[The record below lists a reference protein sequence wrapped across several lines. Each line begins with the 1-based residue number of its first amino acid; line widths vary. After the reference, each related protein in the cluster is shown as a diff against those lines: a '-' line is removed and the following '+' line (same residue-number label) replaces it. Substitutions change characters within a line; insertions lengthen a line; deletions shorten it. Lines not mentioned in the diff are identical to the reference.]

1 MPPSFSNHPEIL
13 TFGEAMTMFV
23 AQSPG
28 KLSEIEHFQR
38 RIAGADTNVAI
49 GLARLGFHVGW
60 LSRVGSDSFGD
71 FIRQTLEHEGLDCRY
86 LHNDSEHPTGLLF
99 KERAL
104 DGADPRVEYFRRGSA
119 ASHLAPQDARNVDFA
134 ALRHIHATGIPPALS
149 ASARELSYHM
159 LKKARAGGASISF
172 DPNLRPSLWAS
183 ESDMCETLNTLA
195 ALSDWVLPGLSEG
208 QLLTGQKTP
217 YDVAGYY
224 LDQGASAVIIKL
236 GPEGSYYR
244 GHLDG
249 QEESFTVDGCQ
260 VAEVVD
266 TVGAGDGFAVGV
278 ISALLDGRSACQAA
292 MRGNLIGAQ
301 AIQVVGDMEGLPDR
315 ERLSTLEADQP
326 TA

>member
-1 MPPSFSNHPEIL
+1 MPSSFSSHPEIL

-23 AQSPG
+23 AQTPG
-28 KLSEIEHFQR
+28 KLPDIESFQR

-60 LSRVGSDSFGD
+60 LSRVGSDSFGE
-71 FIRQTLEHEGLDCRY
+71 FIRHTLENEGLDCRY
-86 LHNDSEHPTGLLF
+86 LHTDTEHPTGLLF

-104 DGADPRVEYFRRGSA
+104 DGADPSVEYFRRGSA
-119 ASHLAPQDARNVDFA
+119 ASHLTPQDASDIDFSM
-134 ALRHIHATGIPPALS
+134 LRHVHATGIPPALS
-149 ASARELSYHM
+149 ASARELAYHM
-159 LKKARAGGASISF
+159 LRKARAGGASISF

-183 ESDMCETLNTLA
+183 ESDMRDTLNALA

-244 GHLDG
+244 GNVDG
-249 QEESFTVDGCQ
+249 QEESFTVGGCQ

-278 ISALLDGRSACQAA
+278 ISALLDGGSARQAA

-301 AIQVVGDMEGLPDR
+301 AIQVIGDMEGLPNR
-315 ERLSTLEADQP
+315 ERLRALEARKP

>member
-1 MPPSFSNHPEIL
+1 MSHSFTNPPEIL

-23 AQSPG
+23 ADSPG
-28 KLSEIEHFQR
+28 KLSEVEHFQR

-71 FIRQTLEHEGLDCRY
+71 FIRNTLENEGLDCRH
-86 LHNDSEHPTGLLF
+86 LHTDTQHPTGLLF

-104 DGADPRVEYFRRGSA
+104 GGADPKVEYFRRGSA
-119 ASHLAPQDARNVDFA
+119 ASYLTPQDASEIDFG
-134 ALRHIHATGIPPALS
+134 ALRHVHATGIPPALS
-149 ASARELSYHM
+149 ASARELAHHT
-159 LKKARAGGASISF
+159 LKEARAKGASISF

-183 ESDMCETLNTLA
+183 EADMRETLNALA
-195 ALSDWVLPGLSEG
+195 MLSDWVLPGLSEG

-244 GHLDG
+244 GNLGG
-249 QEESFTVDGCQ
+249 QEESFTADGCH
-260 VAEVVD
+260 VADVVD

-278 ISALLDGRSACQAA
+278 ISGLLDGCSARQAA
-292 MRGNLIGAQ
+292 QRGNLIGAQ
-301 AIQVVGDMEGLPDR
+301 AIQVVGDMEGLPNR
-315 ERLSTLEADQP
+315 QQLQALETDQP

>member
-1 MPPSFSNHPEIL
+1 MPNSFANPPEIL

-23 AQSPG
+23 ADAPG
-28 KLSEIEHFQR
+28 KLSDIEHFQR

-49 GLARLGFHVGW
+49 GLARLGFQVGW

-71 FIRQTLEHEGLDCRY
+71 FIRHTLEGEGLDCRH
-86 LHNDSEHPTGLLF
+86 LHTDTRHPTGLLF

-104 DGADPRVEYFRRGSA
+104 GGADPKVEYFRRGSA
-119 ASHLAPQDARNVDFA
+119 ASHLTPNDARNIDFK
-134 ALRHIHATGIPPALS
+134 ALRHVHSTGIPPALS
-149 ASARELSYHM
+149 ASARELAFHT
-159 LKKARAGGASISF
+159 LKEARSNGATISF

-183 ESDMCETLNTLA
+183 ETDMRETLNALA
-195 ALSDWVLPGLSEG
+195 TLSDWVLPGLSEG

-244 GHLDG
+244 GTLDG
-249 QEESFTVDGCQ
+249 QEESFTVAGCQ
-260 VAEVVD
+260 VAKVVD

-278 ISALLDGRSACQAA
+278 ISALLDGCSAHQAA
-292 MRGNLIGAQ
+292 QRGNLIGAQ
-301 AIQVVGDMEGLPDR
+301 AIQVVGDMEGLPNR
-315 ERLSTLEADQP
+315 EQLRALEADDS
-326 TA
+326 TG